1 MLAHKGCVREA
12 RDVFAQVRG
21 GEERGG
27 EAREGEE
34 RRGEGRGG
42 EGRKGEQIGLWGTV
56 FHSWPN
62 HPPIQ
67 ALCCCQDLRRGKK
80 IGLRGGCAIYTS
92 SPSFAI
98 AKVCRW

>member
-1 MLAHKGCVREA
+1 M
-12 RDVFAQVRG
+12 FAQVRG

-56 FHSWPN
+56 FHSWPH

-80 IGLRGGCAIYTS
+80 IGLRGGCATPHRPPLLLQRSADGNS
-92 SPSFAI
+92 SISIF
-98 AKVCRW
+98 V